1 MAQVTRITLH
11 DDLDG
16 SDITQHGS
24 MIPFSLDGQR
34 YEIDLSPE
42 NEAMLREMLGRYIA
56 AGRKVGKTS
65 RGTGKKSPHIT
76 GNKAMREWGRRNGFK
91 VATGGRIPTEVRKAY
106 QDSQRL
112 RSVS

>member
-56 AGRKVGKTS
+56 VSRKVGKT
-65 RGTGKKSPHIT
+65 GQAAAKKSPRVT

-91 VATGGRIPTEVRKAY
+91 VAGSGRIPAEVRAAYKA
-106 QDSQRL
+106 SQRL